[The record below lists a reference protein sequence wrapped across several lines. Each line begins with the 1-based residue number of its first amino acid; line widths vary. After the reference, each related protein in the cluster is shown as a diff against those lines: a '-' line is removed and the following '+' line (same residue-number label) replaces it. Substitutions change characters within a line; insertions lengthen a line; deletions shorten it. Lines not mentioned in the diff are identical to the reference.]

1 MRRNVEVQVV
11 VEPCVD
17 SSAVF
22 PPASLTLKV
31 KYVVFKHGVQRSTI
45 LTKYLDIK
53 VLTYIVS
60 IIVDVNMVC

>member
-11 VEPCVD
+11 VEPCID
-17 SSAVF
+17 SFAVL
-22 PPASLTLKV
+22 PPASCAFKV

-53 VLTYIVS
+53 VVTHVVG